1 MALAWIQHPKRS
13 PLNRSKKEFMK
24 SMLRIA
30 VIAAGLAVAALPA
43 ARAADETQPTPPPAG
58 GGQRGERRERRQE
71 MMGKEMA
78 EKLGLS
84 QDQQDKIKVV
94 REKTQADVKAVRD
107 DTSLT
112 EDQKREKI
120 RELRMNS
127 MKDVHAV
134 LTPDQQAKM
143 EQMRKER
150 QERGPG
156 GEPPPPP
163 PPGENGPPPGTP

>member
-1 MALAWIQHPKRS
+1 
-13 PLNRSKKEFMK
+13 MK

-30 VIAAGLAVAALPA
+30 IIAAGLTVAALPTV
-43 ARAADETQPTPPPAG
+43 RAADETQPTPPPAG

-84 QDQQDKIKVV
+84 QDQQDKVKVI
-94 REKTQADVKAVRD
+94 REKTQTDITAVRD
-107 DTSLT
+107 DVSLT

-120 RELRMNS
+120 RDLRMNS
-127 MKDVHAV
+127 MKDFRAV

-150 QERGPG
+150 QERDPG
-156 GEPPPPP
+156 GKPPPPP

>member
-1 MALAWIQHPKRS
+1 MAHTWIQHPNRS
-13 PLNRSKKEFMK
+13 PLNRPKKEFMK

-30 VIAAGLAVAALPA
+30 IIVAGLAVAALPA

-94 REKTQADVKAVRD
+94 REKT
-107 DTSLT
+107 
-112 EDQKREKI
+112 
-120 RELRMNS
+120 
-127 MKDVHAV
+127 
-134 LTPDQQAKM
+134 
-143 EQMRKER
+143 
-150 QERGPG
+150 
-156 GEPPPPP
+156 
-163 PPGENGPPPGTP
+163 